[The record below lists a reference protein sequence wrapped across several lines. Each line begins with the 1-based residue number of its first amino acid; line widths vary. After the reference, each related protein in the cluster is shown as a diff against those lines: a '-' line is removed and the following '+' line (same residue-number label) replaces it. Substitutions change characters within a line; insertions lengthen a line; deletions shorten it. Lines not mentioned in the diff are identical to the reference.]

1 MLDLVQGQIR
11 ALARSRGL
19 HLDGLVMTGPRMMD
33 PPGTAWRFQA
43 RVCGAGVDLRRVE
56 FDTVRFGLADADEV
70 LTSIARLRGCLP

>member
-1 MLDLVQGQIR
+1 
-11 ALARSRGL
+11 
-19 HLDGLVMTGPRMMD
+19 MMD